1 MKGKILD
8 LKINY
13 EVWYEKVRFLLLKIG
28 RFFFFGRGQGLFFM
42 FLVRLFEGRGRT
54 FSCP

>member
-1 MKGKILD
+1 MIFYKVSMKGKILD

-28 RFFFFGRGQGLFFM
+28 RFFFWTWS
-42 FLVRLFEGRGRT
+42 RLIFHVLSEA
-54 FSCP
+54 F

>member
-28 RFFFFGRGQGLFFM
+28 RFFLD
-42 FLVRLFEGRGRT
+42 VVKAY
-54 FSCP
+54 FSCS